1 MNPAIVQSP
10 DEKKILVLGLGNT
23 LLSDE
28 GVGVYVID
36 ELARQDP
43 DARHANYMDGGTL
56 SFTLAGP
63 IEEAAAL
70 IVVDTAQLDAE
81 PGTIR
86 VFEGPDMDVF
96 VGSGKKS
103 SVHEVSLHDLLAIAS
118 LEGNLPERRALIGI
132 QPIHLDWGKEPS
144 PRVAAAIPAAC
155 DAVHTLLNRWQ
166 S

>member
-1 MNPAIVQSP
+1 MTAALAQTPITRKV
-10 DEKKILVLGLGNT
+10 LVLGLGNT

-36 ELARQDP
+36 ELARLDP
-43 DARHANYMDGGTL
+43 DMAHADYMDGGTL

-70 IVVDTAQLDAE
+70 IVVDTAQLDQE
-81 PGTIR
+81 PGSIR
-86 VFEGPDMDVF
+86 VFEGEAMDEF

-118 LEGNLPERRALIGI
+118 LEGNLPEHRALVGI
-132 QPIHLDWGKEPS
+132 QPVELDWGSEPS
-144 PRVAAAIPAAC
+144 AAVAAAIPAAC
-155 DAVHTLLNRWQ
+155 DAVQQLMRKWQ
-166 S
+166 P

>member
-1 MNPAIVQSP
+1 VTAALAQTPST
-10 DEKKILVLGLGNT
+10 KKILVLGLGNT

-43 DARHANYMDGGTL
+43 DALHADYMDGGTL

-70 IVVDTAQLDAE
+70 IVVDTAQLDQE
-81 PGTIR
+81 PGSIR
-86 VFEGPDMDVF
+86 VFEGEAMDEF

-132 QPIHLDWGKEPS
+132 QPVELDWGSAPS
-144 PRVAAAIPAAC
+144 APVAAAIPAAC
-155 DAVHTLLNRWQ
+155 EAALELMRKWQ
-166 S
+166 V